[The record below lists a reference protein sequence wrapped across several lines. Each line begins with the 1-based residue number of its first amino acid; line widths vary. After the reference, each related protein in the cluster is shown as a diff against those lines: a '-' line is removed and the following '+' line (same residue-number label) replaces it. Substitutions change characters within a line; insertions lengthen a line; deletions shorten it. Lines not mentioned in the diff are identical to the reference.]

1 MKNVLV
7 WGLYISESVIQCE
20 LLIYGNENGGSL
32 KAMIQTNVHVKAC
45 IKHGTVSEYPHP
57 QEHLIHIKWVYDYCP
72 EMHSRN
78 EHSFEH

>member
-1 MKNVLV
+1 
-7 WGLYISESVIQCE
+7 
-20 LLIYGNENGGSL
+20 
-32 KAMIQTNVHVKAC
+32 MIQANVHVKAC

-72 EMHSRN
+72 EMHSGN